1 MGTVQDAKDRKEEF
15 YSAYKSFSGGDLSE
29 QNLELLIKAFSHLG
43 IAIPDLFAEGD
54 SSKLR
59 LYLSELV
66 MKRQICGIESSAEY
80 ATACMTLLL
89 YIEYLEHPNIG
100 SSQVEVPINRNK
112 TMDSLTVAYYL
123 SRFDKNALKELGYV
137 RFNAAFEDLGKKL
150 QQKPATLKN
159 MRDEFDPYFDNGRKG
174 WYQKPLVGTRKEIFE
189 KYADTSFGKM
199 TTFVKGIITAY
210 TGEKEDAKEDG
221 HRKIK
226 ISSSN
231 MKEINSKR
239 RK

>member
-189 KYADTSFGKM
+189 KYADTAFGKM

>member
-112 TMDSLTVAYYL
+112 TMYSLTVAYY
-123 SRFDKNALKELGYV
+123 
-137 RFNAAFEDLGKKL
+137 
-150 QQKPATLKN
+150 
-159 MRDEFDPYFDNGRKG
+159 
-174 WYQKPLVGTRKEIFE
+174 
-189 KYADTSFGKM
+189 
-199 TTFVKGIITAY
+199 
-210 TGEKEDAKEDG
+210 
-221 HRKIK
+221 
-226 ISSSN
+226 
-231 MKEINSKR
+231 
-239 RK
+239 